1 MEGVLIAVALIELP
15 PLCRPNAKKFKSQ
28 RKGENLELAE
38 NVDENASVEHGL
50 AVNSCNLKTEKPE

>member
-1 MEGVLIAVALIELP
+1 MS
-15 PLCRPNAKKFKSQ
+15 KKFKSQ

-50 AVNSCNLKTEKPE
+50 AVNSCNLKTEKLE